1 MNTTLWSSETV
12 KPVES
17 ITVNIDNQYF
27 VKFHSLFFLS
37 LEVFYF
43 FLMRCK
49 LLVSKVFDRLSP
61 IIVEAFF
68 FFKNINTPFGTCKYE
83 TLCIYCF

>member
-1 MNTTLWSSETV
+1 MNTTLRISETV

-27 VKFHSLFFLS
+27 VKIHSLFFLS

-43 FLMRCK
+43 F
-49 LLVSKVFDRLSP
+49 
-61 IIVEAFF
+61 FF
-68 FFKNINTPFGTCKYE
+68 NA
-83 TLCIYCF
+83 L

>member
-1 MNTTLWSSETV
+1 MNTTLWISETV

-43 FLMRCK
+43 FFLMRCK
-49 LLVSKVFDRLSP
+49 LLVSKVFDRPSP
-61 IIVEAFF
+61 IIVKAFF
-68 FFKNINTPFGTCKYE
+68 F
-83 TLCIYCF
+83 